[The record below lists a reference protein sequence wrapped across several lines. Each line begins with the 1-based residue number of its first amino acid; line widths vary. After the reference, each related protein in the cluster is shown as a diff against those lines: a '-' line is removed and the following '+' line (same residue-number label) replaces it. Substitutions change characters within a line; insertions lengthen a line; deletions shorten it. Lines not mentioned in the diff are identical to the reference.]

1 VKSPEKGI
9 SDDQD
14 LQVDDVGCSDVVEE
28 IQLTPNELFLNC
40 IDRDSM
46 ELMSIP
52 SISYE
57 ICIQRIINVAKAT
70 VIFFTKSVPVSKKSH
85 SQYSEDNSSS
95 GESVHYEDKID
106 SHLRTFTM
114 ALPYLETIHYG
125 FHLNMNN
132 VTACLVCS
140 SARCL
145 TPWRMKHGIE
155 FENNEFCKHTAF
167 KSTSS
172 FLQYCRDKGNNCHA
186 STAYY
191 LDQLYFKSAG
201 IYDNQVDSI
210 GQSSSFIENV
220 VDSNVIVGEKD
231 GADIDVDIEIDDSYE
246 GQNDKDHVDLIQ
258 EVDSEE
264 KQELPFPK
272 VIDDNILEQQK
283 ADKEEGDNILEDSS
297 VKATQQKGKRIILNE
312 SGDDTSECSHFH
324 IVMTLSCQKQEG
336 KK

>member
-1 VKSPEKGI
+1 
-9 SDDQD
+9 
-14 LQVDDVGCSDVVEE
+14 
-28 IQLTPNELFLNC
+28 
-40 IDRDSM
+40 M

-57 ICIQRIINVAKAT
+57 ICIQRRIDVAKAT
-70 VIFFTKSVPVSKKSH
+70 VIFFTKSVPVSKKPH
-85 SQYSEDNSSS
+85 SQYSEDDSSS
-95 GESVHYEDKID
+95 DESVCYEDKID
-106 SHLRTFTM
+106 SYLRTFIM

-125 FHLNMNN
+125 FHLNKNN

-140 SARCL
+140 FARCL

-155 FENNEFCKHTAF
+155 FEDNEFCKHTAF

-172 FLQYCRDKGNNCHA
+172 FLQHCRDKGNNFHA

-210 GQSSSFIENV
+210 GQSSSFMENV

-231 GADIDVDIEIDDSYE
+231 WADINVDVEIDDSYE
-246 GQNDKDHVDLIQ
+246 GQNDKDHIDLIQ

-264 KQELPFPK
+264 K
-272 VIDDNILEQQK
+272 
-283 ADKEEGDNILEDSS
+283 
-297 VKATQQKGKRIILNE
+297 
-312 SGDDTSECSHFH
+312 
-324 IVMTLSCQKQEG
+324 
-336 KK
+336 